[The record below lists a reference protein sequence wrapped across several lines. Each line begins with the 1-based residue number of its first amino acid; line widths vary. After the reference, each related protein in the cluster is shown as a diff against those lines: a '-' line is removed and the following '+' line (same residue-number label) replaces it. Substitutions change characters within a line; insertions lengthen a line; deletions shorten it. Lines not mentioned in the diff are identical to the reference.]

1 MMEVGYSFDRAR
13 LITKFD
19 QLVSADELKH
29 LGPVAKNIALD
40 FSLDPF
46 IKQRDIAKKYSLSS
60 EELAKINDQLSNS
73 PLIRDMV
80 INHGPASAYWA
91 NTILPLY
98 SSKHFQSVLDNEFVF
113 PQLVGLHIGMSCM
126 FRCHFCPRN
135 HDVTYDHELAEQSL
149 RLVKSLFDQSPKDH
163 PNWQTRFGISGGH
176 EPLTNPYLGDMI
188 DYGSD
193 LGYKIRIYSNGYMLT
208 PKILSKKPGLLRASA
223 IRISMYGVDE
233 DSYDHNTQTKKGW
246 QVVSKNIPDSL
257 SYIKSA
263 GSSTKLGLNWIVLPG
278 QAHMVKQLIG
288 RVREWNQH
296 GNGIGFV
303 TLREDYS
310 PDQSELI
317 NEEKSLLLETFD
329 WIQREQ
335 AKGNLNDTVIDYGYA
350 LNPLA
355 CGFNDFGPIKK
366 ARPQIYNSKGY
377 PQLSVQVDPRGDVN
391 VFHAGYQDKPG
402 AAKYHIGNLNI
413 EPDLATIVKDHLR
426 SDQHYTFD
434 DHDEEFMDSFDHAV
448 QLIIDQ
454 MHDDAEFGIPWSR
467 RFTN

>member
-19 QLVSADELKH
+19 QLVSADKLKH

-73 PLIRDMV
+73 PLIRDMI

-98 SSKHFQSVLDNEFVF
+98 SSKHFQSVLNNEFVF

-193 LGYKIRIYSNGYMLT
+193 LGYKISIYSNGYMLT
-208 PKILSKKPGLLRASA
+208 PKILSKKPGLL
-223 IRISMYGVDE
+223 
-233 DSYDHNTQTKKGW
+233 
-246 QVVSKNIPDSL
+246 
-257 SYIKSA
+257 
-263 GSSTKLGLNWIVLPG
+263 
-278 QAHMVKQLIG
+278 
-288 RVREWNQH
+288 
-296 GNGIGFV
+296 
-303 TLREDYS
+303 
-310 PDQSELI
+310 
-317 NEEKSLLLETFD
+317 
-329 WIQREQ
+329 
-335 AKGNLNDTVIDYGYA
+335 
-350 LNPLA
+350 
-355 CGFNDFGPIKK
+355 
-366 ARPQIYNSKGY
+366 
-377 PQLSVQVDPRGDVN
+377 
-391 VFHAGYQDKPG
+391 
-402 AAKYHIGNLNI
+402 
-413 EPDLATIVKDHLR
+413 
-426 SDQHYTFD
+426 
-434 DHDEEFMDSFDHAV
+434 
-448 QLIIDQ
+448 
-454 MHDDAEFGIPWSR
+454 
-467 RFTN
+467 